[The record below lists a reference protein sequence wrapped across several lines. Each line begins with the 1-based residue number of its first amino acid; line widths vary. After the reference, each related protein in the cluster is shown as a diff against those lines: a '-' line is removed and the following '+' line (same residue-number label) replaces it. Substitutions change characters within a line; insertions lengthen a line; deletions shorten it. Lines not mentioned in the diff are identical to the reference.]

1 MRTPRLVVQS
11 SRTTR
16 RGSVS
21 ISSAGTIPVAGQPEQ
36 SMAASGAGDARIDHV
51 RRRRGPVTR
60 RWRRRARVA
69 PSARN
74 ILPPGPTR
82 LVNAG
87 IALLGARARGAG
99 PVDRMA
105 SASRMQREDAKPRF
119 DSTRDSRAPATA
131 TSLAPGSAT
140 LSRNRDRRCSGHAR
154 PRARARTHVFACEDD
169 SGHASTPLVI
179 PKLIASRARPTRV
192 PALRASADHEWPS
205 RLREVA
211 NRSGRESSWDA
222 LDVPCARPPPSDF

>member
-1 MRTPRLVVQS
+1 MRLSKRMRTPRLVVQS

-21 ISSAGTIPVAGQPEQ
+21 ISSAGTTGARRG
-36 SMAASGAGDARIDHV
+36 AARAEHGSLRSRRRRIDHV
-51 RRRRGPVTR
+51 RRRRGPVVR
-60 RWRRRARVA
+60 RWCRCARTA

-105 SASRMQREDAKPRF
+105 SAPRMQREDAKPRF

-154 PRARARTHVFACEDD
+154 PRARARTHIFACEDG
-169 SGHASTPLVI
+169 SGHASTPLVV
-179 PKLIASRARPTRV
+179 PKPIASRARRTRV
-192 PALRASADHEWPS
+192 PVLRASADHEWPS

-211 NRSGRESSWDA
+211 NRSGCGLCGA
-222 LDVPCARPPPSDF
+222 PSP

>member
-36 SMAASGAGDARIDHV
+36 SMAASGADDARIDHV
-51 RRRRGPVTR
+51 RRRRGPVAR
-60 RWRRRARVA
+60 RWRRCSRAA

-99 PVDRMA
+99 PVDRKA
-105 SASRMQREDAKPRF
+105 SAPRMQSEDAKPRF

-131 TSLAPGSAT
+131 TSLAPGSAAC
-140 LSRNRDRRCSGHAR
+140 SWNRDRRCSGHAR
-154 PRARARTHVFACEDD
+154 PRARARTHIFACEDD

-179 PKLIASRARPTRV
+179 PKPIASRRGGRAFRPFAPQPTTSGRAGFVRWPIAAGVVFVARPRLE
-192 PALRASADHEWPS
+192 PRADPE
-205 RLREVA
+205 
-211 NRSGRESSWDA
+211 SG
-222 LDVPCARPPPSDF
+222 F

>member
-1 MRTPRLVVQS
+1 MPCGARAGRVDSGRNSERHVPRRKAGARTTSTTGNSRRGFIDQVPGPTAPAGDMAVRNSPASTRRDTKTLQMRICDIPRCGELKVRGQQRDTRAWCLSKRMRTPRLVVQS
-11 SRTTR
+11 SRSTR

-87 IALLGARARGAG
+87 IALLGARA
-99 PVDRMA
+99 
-105 SASRMQREDAKPRF
+105 
-119 DSTRDSRAPATA
+119 
-131 TSLAPGSAT
+131 
-140 LSRNRDRRCSGHAR
+140 
-154 PRARARTHVFACEDD
+154 
-169 SGHASTPLVI
+169 
-179 PKLIASRARPTRV
+179 
-192 PALRASADHEWPS
+192 
-205 RLREVA
+205 
-211 NRSGRESSWDA
+211 
-222 LDVPCARPPPSDF
+222 

>member
-1 MRTPRLVVQS
+1 MAVRNSPASTRRDTKTLQMRICDIPRCGELKVRGQQRDTRAWCLSKRMRTPRLVVQS

-21 ISSAGTIPVAGQPEQ
+21 ITSAGTIPVAGQPEQ

-105 SASRMQREDAKPRF
+105 SAPRMQRKDAI
-119 DSTRDSRAPATA
+119 DNTRDSQAPATA

-140 LSRNRDRRCSGHAR
+140 LSQNRDRRCSGHAR
-154 PRARARTHVFACEDD
+154 PRARARTHIFACR
-169 SGHASTPLVI
+169 TI
-179 PKLIASRARPTRV
+179 PDTR
-192 PALRASADHEWPS
+192 R
-205 RLREVA
+205 RR
-211 NRSGRESSWDA
+211 
-222 LDVPCARPPPSDF
+222 